1 MKTKQA
7 YKKKII
13 YRRFGPVCPPNPYPP
28 IDDPLIMDSFQQNEM
43 NNTKKD
49 DNRIKNE
56 KLVKMIP
63 FIIIWKDQLGGRSYR
78 GRHIGLPLRI

>member
-1 MKTKQA
+1 METQPMKTKQA

-63 FIIIWKDQLGGRSYR
+63 FIIIWKDQLGGAV
-78 GRHIGLPLRI
+78 I